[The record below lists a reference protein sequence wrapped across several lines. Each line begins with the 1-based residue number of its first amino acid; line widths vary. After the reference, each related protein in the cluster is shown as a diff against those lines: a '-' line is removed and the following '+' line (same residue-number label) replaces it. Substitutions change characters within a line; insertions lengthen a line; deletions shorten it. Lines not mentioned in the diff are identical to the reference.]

1 MKKKQFKSESVRL
14 LDLMINSIYTNKDI
28 FLRELISNGSDAI
41 DKLYYRSL
49 TDKELKVNTNDLKI
63 QIIPDHENRTLTIID
78 NGIGMTQDELE
89 NNLGTIA
96 KSGSLSFKEENKDQ
110 NDVNIIGQFG
120 VGFYSSF
127 MVSKEVK
134 VYSKHVDSL
143 KAYLWDSCGT
153 DGYTIEETDVDFENG
168 TKIVIYLK
176 DNNEDIQYDEYLD
189 EYKIR
194 ELIKKYSDYIKYPIQ
209 MEVTNNVKKENSDEY
224 EEIKEIDTLNSMKPL
239 WNKDKAEITEEE
251 YNNFYSDKFY
261 DYQKPMKT
269 IHFSVEGLCSYK
281 SILFIP
287 SHTPYD
293 FYTKEYKKGLQLYS
307 NGVLIMDKCE
317 ELLPDYF
324 AFVRGVVDTE
334 DLSLNISREM
344 LQQDKKLKQ
353 IAKSIEKKLINEFK
367 NMMETDFEKY
377 KELFK
382 NFGPS
387 LKFGTYNNYGIDKDK
402 LKDLLIFYSK
412 QDEDFV
418 TLKNYVEKLKD
429 DQKSIYYVCGE
440 SVEKINHL
448 PLVEKV
454 QEKGYNLLYLTDAI
468 DEFVFQIL
476 NKYED
481 HDFINI
487 ASEKFDL
494 DTEEEKE
501 EINKINKDNKKLL
514 DIMKECLK
522 DKVSNVKFTNS
533 LKTHPV
539 CLTTEGQV
547 SLEMEKVLNAMPTDD
562 KVKANVVLEIN
573 ENHKIA
579 DKIKKLYDTDKD
591 ELEKYTKIL
600 YSQARLIE
608 GLEIDNP
615 TEITNLICEIISEK

>member
-28 FLRELISNGSDAI
+28 FLRELISNSSDAI

-63 QIIPDHENRTLTIID
+63 EIIPDHENRTLTIID

-134 VYSKHVDSL
+134 VYSKHVDSQ

-176 DNNEDIQYDEYLD
+176 DNNEDVQYDEYLD

-194 ELIKKYSDYIKYPIQ
+194 ELVKKYSDYIKYPIQ
-209 MEVTNNVKKENSDEY
+209 MEVMNNVKKENSDEY
-224 EEIKEIDTLNSMKPL
+224 EEVKEIDTLNSMKPL
-239 WNKDKAEITEEE
+239 WNKEKSEITDEE

-418 TLKNYVEKLKD
+418 TLKKYVENLKD
-429 DQKSIYYVCGE
+429 EQKSIYYVCGE

-476 NKYED
+476 NKYDD
-481 HDFINI
+481 HEFINI

-494 DTEEEKE
+494 NTEEEKE

-514 DIMKECLK
+514 DIMKDCLK

-579 DKIKKLYDTDKD
+579 DKIKKLYDTDKE

>member
-28 FLRELISNGSDAI
+28 FLRELISNSSDAI

-63 QIIPDHENRTLTIID
+63 EIIPDHENRTLTIID

-134 VYSKHVDSL
+134 VYSKHVDSQ

-176 DNNEDIQYDEYLD
+176 DNNEDVQYDEYLD

-194 ELIKKYSDYIKYPIQ
+194 ELVKKYSDYIKYPIQ

-224 EEIKEIDTLNSMKPL
+224 EEVKEIDTLNSMKPL
-239 WNKDKAEITEEE
+239 WNKEKSEITDEE

-418 TLKNYVEKLKD
+418 TLKKYVENLKD

-476 NKYED
+476 NKYDD
-481 HDFINI
+481 HEFINI

-494 DTEEEKE
+494 NTEEEKE

-514 DIMKECLK
+514 DIMKDCLK

-579 DKIKKLYDTDKD
+579 DKIKRLYDTDKE

>member
-28 FLRELISNGSDAI
+28 FLRELISNSSDAI

-63 QIIPDHENRTLTIID
+63 EIIPDHENRTLTIID

-134 VYSKHVDSL
+134 VYSKHVDSQ

-176 DNNEDIQYDEYLD
+176 DNNEDVQYDEYLD

-194 ELIKKYSDYIKYPIQ
+194 ELVKKYSDYIKYPIQ
-209 MEVTNNVKKENSDEY
+209 MEVMNNVKKENSDEY
-224 EEIKEIDTLNSMKPL
+224 EEVKEIDTLNSMKPL
-239 WNKDKAEITEEE
+239 WNKEKSEITDEE

-418 TLKNYVEKLKD
+418 ALKKYVENLKD

-476 NKYED
+476 NKYDD
-481 HDFINI
+481 HEFINI

-494 DTEEEKE
+494 NTEEEKE

-514 DIMKECLK
+514 DIMKDCLK

-579 DKIKKLYDTDKD
+579 DKIKKLYDTDKE

>member
-28 FLRELISNGSDAI
+28 FLRELISNSSDAI
-41 DKLYYRSL
+41 DKLDYRSL

-63 QIIPDHENRTLTIID
+63 EIIPDHENRTLTIID

-134 VYSKHVDSL
+134 VYSKHVDSQ

-176 DNNEDIQYDEYLD
+176 DNNEDVQYDEYLD

-194 ELIKKYSDYIKYPIQ
+194 ELVKKYSDYIKYPIQ
-209 MEVTNNVKKENSDEY
+209 MEVMNNVKKENSDEY
-224 EEIKEIDTLNSMKPL
+224 EEVKEIDTLNSMKPL
-239 WNKDKAEITEEE
+239 WNKEKSEITDEE

-418 TLKNYVEKLKD
+418 TLKKYVENLKD

-476 NKYED
+476 NKYDD
-481 HDFINI
+481 HEFINI

-494 DTEEEKE
+494 NTEEEKE

-514 DIMKECLK
+514 DIMKDCLK

-579 DKIKKLYDTDKD
+579 DKIKKLYDTDKE

>member
-28 FLRELISNGSDAI
+28 FLRELISNSSDAI

-63 QIIPDHENRTLTIID
+63 EIIPDHENRTLTIID

-134 VYSKHVDSL
+134 VYSKHVDSQ

-176 DNNEDIQYDEYLD
+176 DNNEDVQYDEYLD

-194 ELIKKYSDYIKYPIQ
+194 ELVKKYSDYIKYPIQ
-209 MEVTNNVKKENSDEY
+209 MEVMNNVKKENSDEY
-224 EEIKEIDTLNSMKPL
+224 EEVKEIDTLNSMKPL
-239 WNKDKAEITEEE
+239 WNKEKSEITDEE

-402 LKDLLIFYSK
+402 LKNLLIFYSK

-418 TLKNYVEKLKD
+418 TLKKYVENLKD

-476 NKYED
+476 NKYDD
-481 HDFINI
+481 HEFINI

-494 DTEEEKE
+494 NTEEEKE

-514 DIMKECLK
+514 DIMKDCLK

-579 DKIKKLYDTDKD
+579 DKIKKLYDTDKE

>member
-63 QIIPDHENRTLTIID
+63 EIIPDHENRTLTIID

-134 VYSKHVDSL
+134 VYSKHVDSQ

-176 DNNEDIQYDEYLD
+176 DNNEDVQYDEYLD

-194 ELIKKYSDYIKYPIQ
+194 ELVKKYSDYIKYPIQ
-209 MEVTNNVKKENSDEY
+209 MEVINNVKKENSDEY
-224 EEIKEIDTLNSMKPL
+224 EEVKEIDTLNSMKPL
-239 WNKDKAEITEEE
+239 WNKEKSEITDEE

-418 TLKNYVEKLKD
+418 TLKKYVENLKD

-476 NKYED
+476 NKYDD
-481 HDFINI
+481 HEFINI

-494 DTEEEKE
+494 NTEEEKE

-514 DIMKECLK
+514 DIMKDCLK

-579 DKIKKLYDTDKD
+579 DKIKKLYDTDKE

>member
-28 FLRELISNGSDAI
+28 FLRELISNSSDAI

-63 QIIPDHENRTLTIID
+63 EIIPDHENRTLTIID

-134 VYSKHVDSL
+134 VYSKHVDSQ

-176 DNNEDIQYDEYLD
+176 DNNEDVQYDEYLD

-194 ELIKKYSDYIKYPIQ
+194 ELVKKYSDYIKYPIQ
-209 MEVTNNVKKENSDEY
+209 MEVMNNVKKENSDEY
-224 EEIKEIDTLNSMKPL
+224 EEVKEIDTLNSMKPL
-239 WNKDKAEITEEE
+239 WNKEKSEITDEE

-344 LQQDKKLKQ
+344 LQQDRKLKQ

-367 NMMETDFEKY
+367 NMMETDFDKY

-418 TLKNYVEKLKD
+418 TLKKYVENLKD

-476 NKYED
+476 NKYDD
-481 HDFINI
+481 HEFINI

-494 DTEEEKE
+494 NTEEEKE

-514 DIMKECLK
+514 DIMKDCLK

-579 DKIKKLYDTDKD
+579 DKIKKLYDTDKE

>member
-63 QIIPDHENRTLTIID
+63 EIIPDHENRTLTIID

-134 VYSKHVDSL
+134 VYSKHVDSQ

-176 DNNEDIQYDEYLD
+176 DNNEDVQYDEYLD

-194 ELIKKYSDYIKYPIQ
+194 ELVKKYSDYIKYPIQ

-224 EEIKEIDTLNSMKPL
+224 EEVKEIDTLNSMKPL
-239 WNKDKAEITEEE
+239 WNKEKSEITDEE

-418 TLKNYVEKLKD
+418 TLKKYVENLKD

-476 NKYED
+476 NKYDD
-481 HDFINI
+481 HEFINI

-494 DTEEEKE
+494 NTEEEKE
-501 EINKINKDNKKLL
+501 EINKVNKDNKKLL
-514 DIMKECLK
+514 DIMKDCLK

-579 DKIKKLYDTDKD
+579 DKIKKLYDTDKE

>member
-28 FLRELISNGSDAI
+28 FLRELISNSSDAI

-63 QIIPDHENRTLTIID
+63 EIIPDHENRTLTIID

-134 VYSKHVDSL
+134 VYSKHVDSQ

-176 DNNEDIQYDEYLD
+176 DNNEDVQYDEYLD

-194 ELIKKYSDYIKYPIQ
+194 ELVKKYSDYIKYPIQ
-209 MEVTNNVKKENSDEY
+209 MEVMNNVKKENSDEY
-224 EEIKEIDTLNSMKPL
+224 EEVKEIDTLNSMKPL
-239 WNKDKAEITEEE
+239 WNKEKSEITDEE

-324 AFVRGVVDTE
+324 AFVRGVVDTK

-418 TLKNYVEKLKD
+418 TLKKYVENLKD

-476 NKYED
+476 NKYDD
-481 HDFINI
+481 HEFINI

-494 DTEEEKE
+494 NTEEEKE

-514 DIMKECLK
+514 DIMKDCLK

-579 DKIKKLYDTDKD
+579 DKIKKLYDTDKE

>member
-41 DKLYYRSL
+41 DKLYYRTL

-63 QIIPDHENRTLTIID
+63 EIIPDHENRTLTIID

-134 VYSKHVDSL
+134 VYSKHVDSQ

-153 DGYTIEETDVDFENG
+153 DGYTIEEADVDFENG

-176 DNNEDIQYDEYLD
+176 DNNEDVQYDEYLD

-194 ELIKKYSDYIKYPIQ
+194 ELVKKYSDYIKYPIQ
-209 MEVTNNVKKENSDEY
+209 MEVMNNVKKENSDEY
-224 EEIKEIDTLNSMKPL
+224 EEVKEIDTLNSMKPL
-239 WNKDKAEITEEE
+239 WNKEKSEITDEE

-418 TLKNYVEKLKD
+418 TLKKYVENLKD

-476 NKYED
+476 NKYDD
-481 HDFINI
+481 HEFINI

-494 DTEEEKE
+494 NTEEEKE

-514 DIMKECLK
+514 DIMKDCLK

-579 DKIKKLYDTDKD
+579 DKIKKLYDTDKE

>member
-28 FLRELISNGSDAI
+28 FLRELISNSSDAI

-63 QIIPDHENRTLTIID
+63 EIIPDHENRTLTIID

-134 VYSKHVDSL
+134 VYSKHVDSQ

-176 DNNEDIQYDEYLD
+176 DNNEDVQYDEYLD

-194 ELIKKYSDYIKYPIQ
+194 ELVKKYSDYIKYPIQ
-209 MEVTNNVKKENSDEY
+209 MEVMNNVKKENSDEY
-224 EEIKEIDTLNSMKPL
+224 EEVKEIDTLNSMKPL
-239 WNKDKAEITEEE
+239 WNKEKSEITDEE

-344 LQQDKKLKQ
+344 LQQNKKLKQ

-418 TLKNYVEKLKD
+418 TLKKYVENLKD

-476 NKYED
+476 NKYDD
-481 HDFINI
+481 HEFINI

-494 DTEEEKE
+494 NTEEEKE

-514 DIMKECLK
+514 DIMKDCLK

-579 DKIKKLYDTDKD
+579 DKIKKLYDTDKE

>member
-28 FLRELISNGSDAI
+28 FLRELISNSSDAI

-63 QIIPDHENRTLTIID
+63 EIIPDHENRTLTIID

-134 VYSKHVDSL
+134 VYSKHVDSQ

-224 EEIKEIDTLNSMKPL
+224 EEVKEIDTLNSMKPL
-239 WNKDKAEITEEE
+239 WNKEKSEITDEE

-418 TLKNYVEKLKD
+418 TLKKYVENLKD

-476 NKYED
+476 NKYDD
-481 HDFINI
+481 HEFINI

-494 DTEEEKE
+494 NTEEEKE

-514 DIMKECLK
+514 DIMKDCLK

-579 DKIKKLYDTDKD
+579 DKIKRLYDTDKE

>member
-28 FLRELISNGSDAI
+28 FLRELISNSSDAI

-63 QIIPDHENRTLTIID
+63 EIIPDHENRTLTIID

-134 VYSKHVDSL
+134 VYSKHVDSQ

-168 TKIVIYLK
+168 TKIVIHLK
-176 DNNEDIQYDEYLD
+176 DNNEDVQYDEYLD

-194 ELIKKYSDYIKYPIQ
+194 ELVKKYSDYIKYPIQ
-209 MEVTNNVKKENSDEY
+209 MEVMNNVKKENSDEY
-224 EEIKEIDTLNSMKPL
+224 EEVKEIDTLNSMKPL
-239 WNKDKAEITEEE
+239 WNKEKSEITDEE

-418 TLKNYVEKLKD
+418 TLKKYVENLKD

-476 NKYED
+476 NKYDD
-481 HDFINI
+481 HEFINI

-494 DTEEEKE
+494 NTEEEKE

-514 DIMKECLK
+514 DIMKDCLK

-579 DKIKKLYDTDKD
+579 DKIKKLYDTDKE

>member
-28 FLRELISNGSDAI
+28 FLRELISNSSDAI

-63 QIIPDHENRTLTIID
+63 EIIPDHENRTLTIID

-134 VYSKHVDSL
+134 VYSKHVDSQ

-176 DNNEDIQYDEYLD
+176 DNNEDVQYDEYLD

-194 ELIKKYSDYIKYPIQ
+194 ELVKKYSDYIKYPIQ
-209 MEVTNNVKKENSDEY
+209 MEVMNNVKKENSDEY
-224 EEIKEIDTLNSMKPL
+224 EEVKEIDTLNSMKPL
-239 WNKDKAEITEEE
+239 WNKEKSEITDEE

-418 TLKNYVEKLKD
+418 TLKKYVENLKD

-476 NKYED
+476 NKYDD
-481 HDFINI
+481 HEFINI

-494 DTEEEKE
+494 NTEEEKE
-501 EINKINKDNKKLL
+501 KINKINKDNKKLL
-514 DIMKECLK
+514 DIMKDCLK

-579 DKIKKLYDTDKD
+579 DKIKKLYDTDKE

>member
-28 FLRELISNGSDAI
+28 FLRELISNSSDAI

-63 QIIPDHENRTLTIID
+63 EIIPDHENRTLTIID

-134 VYSKHVDSL
+134 VYSKHVDSQ

-176 DNNEDIQYDEYLD
+176 DNNEDVQYDEYLD

-194 ELIKKYSDYIKYPIQ
+194 ELVKKYSDYIKYPIQ
-209 MEVTNNVKKENSDEY
+209 MEVMNNVKKENSDEY
-224 EEIKEIDTLNSMKPL
+224 EEVKEIDTLNSMKPL
-239 WNKDKAEITEEE
+239 WNKEKSEITDEE

-418 TLKNYVEKLKD
+418 TLKKYVENLKD

-476 NKYED
+476 NKYDNHE
-481 HDFINI
+481 FINI

-494 DTEEEKE
+494 NTEEEKE

-514 DIMKECLK
+514 DIMKDCLK

-579 DKIKKLYDTDKD
+579 DKIKKLYDTDKE

>member
-1 MKKKQFKSESVRL
+1 MKKKQFTSVSVRV

-28 FLRELISNGSDAI
+28 FLRELISNSSDAI

-63 QIIPDHENRTLTIID
+63 EIIPDHENRTLTIID

-134 VYSKHVDSL
+134 VYSKHVDSQ

-176 DNNEDIQYDEYLD
+176 DNNEDVQYDEYLD

-194 ELIKKYSDYIKYPIQ
+194 ELVKKYSDYIKYPIQ
-209 MEVTNNVKKENSDEY
+209 MEVINNVKKENSDEY
-224 EEIKEIDTLNSMKPL
+224 EEVKEIDTLNSMKPL
-239 WNKDKAEITEEE
+239 WNKEKSEITDEE

-418 TLKNYVEKLKD
+418 TLKKYVENLKD

-476 NKYED
+476 NKYDD
-481 HDFINI
+481 HEFINI

-494 DTEEEKE
+494 NTEEEKE

-514 DIMKECLK
+514 DIMKDCLK

-579 DKIKKLYDTDKD
+579 DKIKKLYDTDKE

>member
-1 MKKKQFKSESVRL
+1 M
-14 LDLMINSIYTNKDI
+14 
-28 FLRELISNGSDAI
+28 
-41 DKLYYRSL
+41 
-49 TDKELKVNTNDLKI
+49 
-63 QIIPDHENRTLTIID
+63 
-78 NGIGMTQDELE
+78 
-89 NNLGTIA
+89 
-96 KSGSLSFKEENKDQ
+96 
-110 NDVNIIGQFG
+110 
-120 VGFYSSF
+120 
-127 MVSKEVK
+127 
-134 VYSKHVDSL
+134 
-143 KAYLWDSCGT
+143 
-153 DGYTIEETDVDFENG
+153 FE
-168 TKIVIYLK
+168 Y
-176 DNNEDIQYDEYLD
+176 
-189 EYKIR
+189 
-194 ELIKKYSDYIKYPIQ
+194 
-209 MEVTNNVKKENSDEY
+209 
-224 EEIKEIDTLNSMKPL
+224 
-239 WNKDKAEITEEE
+239 
-251 YNNFYSDKFY
+251 DKFY

-418 TLKNYVEKLKD
+418 TLKKYVENLKD

-476 NKYED
+476 NKYDD
-481 HDFINI
+481 HEFINI

-494 DTEEEKE
+494 NTEEEKE

-514 DIMKECLK
+514 DIMKDCLK

-579 DKIKKLYDTDKD
+579 DKIKKLYDTDKE

-608 GLEIDNP
+608 GLELDNP

>member
-28 FLRELISNGSDAI
+28 FLRELISNSSDAI

-63 QIIPDHENRTLTIID
+63 EIIPDHENRTLTIID

-134 VYSKHVDSL
+134 VYSKHVDSQ

-176 DNNEDIQYDEYLD
+176 DNNEDVQYDEYLD

-194 ELIKKYSDYIKYPIQ
+194 ELVKKYSDYIKYPIQ
-209 MEVTNNVKKENSDEY
+209 MEVMNNVKKENSDEY
-224 EEIKEIDTLNSMKPL
+224 EEVKEIDTLNSMKPL
-239 WNKDKAEITEEE
+239 WNKEKSEITDEE

-334 DLSLNISREM
+334 DLSLNISREI
-344 LQQDKKLKQ
+344 LLQDKKLKQ

-382 NFGPS
+382 NFGPP

-418 TLKNYVEKLKD
+418 TLKKYVENIKD

-476 NKYED
+476 NKYDD
-481 HDFINI
+481 HEFINI

-494 DTEEEKE
+494 NTEEEKE

-514 DIMKECLK
+514 DIMKDCLK

-579 DKIKKLYDTDKD
+579 DKIKKLYDTDKE

>member
-49 TDKELKVNTNDLKI
+49 TDKELKVDTNDLKI
-63 QIIPDHENRTLTIID
+63 EIIPDHENRTLTIID

-134 VYSKHVDSL
+134 VYSKHVDSQ

-176 DNNEDIQYDEYLD
+176 DNNEDVQYDEYLD

-194 ELIKKYSDYIKYPIQ
+194 ELVKKYSDYIKYPIQ
-209 MEVTNNVKKENSDEY
+209 MEVMNNVKKENSDEY
-224 EEIKEIDTLNSMKPL
+224 EEVKEIDTLNSMKPL
-239 WNKDKAEITEEE
+239 WNKEKSEITDEE

-418 TLKNYVEKLKD
+418 TLKKYVENLKEE
-429 DQKSIYYVCGE
+429 QKSIYYVCGE

-476 NKYED
+476 NKYDD
-481 HDFINI
+481 HEFINI

-494 DTEEEKE
+494 NTEEEKE

-514 DIMKECLK
+514 DIMKDCLK

-579 DKIKKLYDTDKD
+579 DKIKRLYDTDKE

>member
-28 FLRELISNGSDAI
+28 FLRELISNSSDAI

-63 QIIPDHENRTLTIID
+63 EIIPDHENRTLTIID

-134 VYSKHVDSL
+134 VYSKHVDSQ

-176 DNNEDIQYDEYLD
+176 DNNEDVQYDEYLD

-194 ELIKKYSDYIKYPIQ
+194 ELVKKYSDYIKYPIQ
-209 MEVTNNVKKENSDEY
+209 MEVMNNVKKENSDEY
-224 EEIKEIDTLNSMKPL
+224 EEVKEIDTLNSMKPL
-239 WNKDKAEITEEE
+239 WNKEKSEITDEE

-344 LQQDKKLKQ
+344 LHQDKKLKQ
-353 IAKSIEKKLINEFK
+353 IAKSIEKKLINEFQ

-418 TLKNYVEKLKD
+418 TLKKYVENLKD

-476 NKYED
+476 NKYDD
-481 HDFINI
+481 HEFINI

-494 DTEEEKE
+494 NTEEEKE

-514 DIMKECLK
+514 DIMKDCLK

-579 DKIKKLYDTDKD
+579 DKIKKLYDTDKE

>member
-28 FLRELISNGSDAI
+28 FLRELISNSSDAI

-63 QIIPDHENRTLTIID
+63 EIIPDHENRTLTIID

-134 VYSKHVDSL
+134 VYSKHVDSQ

-176 DNNEDIQYDEYLD
+176 DNNEDVQYDEYLD

-194 ELIKKYSDYIKYPIQ
+194 ELVKKYSDYIKYPIQ
-209 MEVTNNVKKENSDEY
+209 MEVMNNVKKENSDEY
-224 EEIKEIDTLNSMKPL
+224 EEVKEIDTLNSMKPL
-239 WNKDKAEITEEE
+239 WNKEKSEITDEE

-353 IAKSIEKKLINEFK
+353 ISKSIEKKLINEFK

-418 TLKNYVEKLKD
+418 TLKKYVENLKD

-476 NKYED
+476 NKYDD
-481 HDFINI
+481 HEFINI

-494 DTEEEKE
+494 NTEEEKE

-514 DIMKECLK
+514 DIMKDCLK

-579 DKIKKLYDTDKD
+579 DKIKKLYDTDKE

>member
-28 FLRELISNGSDAI
+28 FLRELISNSSDAI

-63 QIIPDHENRTLTIID
+63 EIIPNHENRTLTIID

-134 VYSKHVDSL
+134 VYSKHVDSQ

-176 DNNEDIQYDEYLD
+176 DNNEDVQYDEYLD

-194 ELIKKYSDYIKYPIQ
+194 ELVKKYSDYIKYPIQ
-209 MEVTNNVKKENSDEY
+209 MEVMNNVKKENSDEY
-224 EEIKEIDTLNSMKPL
+224 EEVKEIDTLNSMKPL
-239 WNKDKAEITEEE
+239 WNKEKSEITDEE

-418 TLKNYVEKLKD
+418 TLKKYVENLKD

-476 NKYED
+476 NKYDD
-481 HDFINI
+481 HEFINI

-494 DTEEEKE
+494 NTEEEKE

-514 DIMKECLK
+514 DIMKDCLK

-579 DKIKKLYDTDKD
+579 DKIKKLYDTDKE

>member
-1 MKKKQFKSESVRL
+1 
-14 LDLMINSIYTNKDI
+14 
-28 FLRELISNGSDAI
+28 
-41 DKLYYRSL
+41 
-49 TDKELKVNTNDLKI
+49 
-63 QIIPDHENRTLTIID
+63 
-78 NGIGMTQDELE
+78 
-89 NNLGTIA
+89 
-96 KSGSLSFKEENKDQ
+96 
-110 NDVNIIGQFG
+110 
-120 VGFYSSF
+120 
-127 MVSKEVK
+127 
-134 VYSKHVDSL
+134 
-143 KAYLWDSCGT
+143 
-153 DGYTIEETDVDFENG
+153 
-168 TKIVIYLK
+168 
-176 DNNEDIQYDEYLD
+176 
-189 EYKIR
+189 
-194 ELIKKYSDYIKYPIQ
+194 
-209 MEVTNNVKKENSDEY
+209 
-224 EEIKEIDTLNSMKPL
+224 MKPL
-239 WNKDKAEITEEE
+239 WNKEKSEITDEE

-418 TLKNYVEKLKD
+418 TLKKYVENLKD

-476 NKYED
+476 NKYDD
-481 HDFINI
+481 HEFINI

-494 DTEEEKE
+494 NTEEEKE

-514 DIMKECLK
+514 DIMKDCLK

-579 DKIKKLYDTDKD
+579 DKIKKLYDTDKE

>member
-28 FLRELISNGSDAI
+28 FLRELISNSSDAI

-63 QIIPDHENRTLTIID
+63 EIIPDHENRTLTIID

-134 VYSKHVDSL
+134 VYSKHVDSQ

-153 DGYTIEETDVDFENG
+153 DGYTIEEADVDFENG

-176 DNNEDIQYDEYLD
+176 DNNEDVQYDEYLD

-194 ELIKKYSDYIKYPIQ
+194 ELVKKYSDYIKYPIQ
-209 MEVTNNVKKENSDEY
+209 MEVMNNVKKENSDEY
-224 EEIKEIDTLNSMKPL
+224 EEVKEIDTLNSMKPL
-239 WNKDKAEITEEE
+239 WNKEKSEITDEE

-418 TLKNYVEKLKD
+418 TLKKYVENLKD

-476 NKYED
+476 NKYDD
-481 HDFINI
+481 HEFINI

-494 DTEEEKE
+494 NTEEEKE

-514 DIMKECLK
+514 DIMKDCLK

-579 DKIKKLYDTDKD
+579 DKIKKLYDTDKE

>member
-28 FLRELISNGSDAI
+28 FLRELISNSSDAI

-63 QIIPDHENRTLTIID
+63 EIIPDHENRTLTIID

-134 VYSKHVDSL
+134 VYSKHVDSQ

-176 DNNEDIQYDEYLD
+176 DNNEDVQYDEYLD

-194 ELIKKYSDYIKYPIQ
+194 ELVKKYSDYIKYPIQ
-209 MEVTNNVKKENSDEY
+209 MEVMNNVKKENSDEY
-224 EEIKEIDTLNSMKPL
+224 EEVKEIDTLNSMKPL
-239 WNKDKAEITEEE
+239 WNKEKSEITDEE

-307 NGVLIMDKCE
+307 NGVLIMDKCSD
-317 ELLPDYF
+317 LLPDYF
-324 AFVRGVVDTE
+324 SFVKGLVDTE
-334 DLSLNISREM
+334 DISLNISREM

-418 TLKNYVEKLKD
+418 TLKKYVENLKD

-476 NKYED
+476 NKYDD
-481 HDFINI
+481 HEFINI

-494 DTEEEKE
+494 NTEEEKE

-514 DIMKECLK
+514 DIMKDCLK

-579 DKIKKLYDTDKD
+579 DKIKKLYDTDKE

>member
-1 MKKKQFKSESVRL
+1 
-14 LDLMINSIYTNKDI
+14 
-28 FLRELISNGSDAI
+28 
-41 DKLYYRSL
+41 
-49 TDKELKVNTNDLKI
+49 
-63 QIIPDHENRTLTIID
+63 
-78 NGIGMTQDELE
+78 
-89 NNLGTIA
+89 
-96 KSGSLSFKEENKDQ
+96 
-110 NDVNIIGQFG
+110 
-120 VGFYSSF
+120 
-127 MVSKEVK
+127 
-134 VYSKHVDSL
+134 
-143 KAYLWDSCGT
+143 
-153 DGYTIEETDVDFENG
+153 
-168 TKIVIYLK
+168 
-176 DNNEDIQYDEYLD
+176 
-189 EYKIR
+189 
-194 ELIKKYSDYIKYPIQ
+194 
-209 MEVTNNVKKENSDEY
+209 
-224 EEIKEIDTLNSMKPL
+224 MKPL
-239 WNKDKAEITEEE
+239 WNKEKSEITDEE

-418 TLKNYVEKLKD
+418 TLKKYVENLKD

-476 NKYED
+476 NKYDD
-481 HDFINI
+481 HEFINI

-494 DTEEEKE
+494 NTEEEKE
-501 EINKINKDNKKLL
+501 KINKINKDNKKLL
-514 DIMKECLK
+514 DIMKDCLK

-579 DKIKKLYDTDKD
+579 DKIKKLYDTDKE

>member
-28 FLRELISNGSDAI
+28 FLRELISNSSDAI

-63 QIIPDHENRTLTIID
+63 EIIPDHENRTLTIID

-134 VYSKHVDSL
+134 VYSKHVDSQ

-176 DNNEDIQYDEYLD
+176 DNNEDVQYDEYLD

-194 ELIKKYSDYIKYPIQ
+194 ELVKKYSDYIKSPIQ
-209 MEVTNNVKKENSDEY
+209 MEVMNNVKKENSDEY
-224 EEIKEIDTLNSMKPL
+224 EEVKEIDTLNSMKPL
-239 WNKDKAEITEEE
+239 WNKEKSEITDEE

-367 NMMETDFEKY
+367 NMMETDFDKY

-418 TLKNYVEKLKD
+418 TLKKYVENLKD

-476 NKYED
+476 NKYDD
-481 HDFINI
+481 HEFINI

-494 DTEEEKE
+494 NTEEEKE

-514 DIMKECLK
+514 DIMKDCLK

-579 DKIKKLYDTDKD
+579 DKIKKLYDTDKE

>member
-63 QIIPDHENRTLTIID
+63 EIIPDHENRTLTIID

-134 VYSKHVDSL
+134 VYSKHVDSQ

-176 DNNEDIQYDEYLD
+176 DNNEDVQYDEYLD

-194 ELIKKYSDYIKYPIQ
+194 ELVKKYSDYIKYPIQ
-209 MEVTNNVKKENSDEY
+209 MEVINNVKKENSDEY
-224 EEIKEIDTLNSMKPL
+224 EEVKEIDTLNSMKPL
-239 WNKDKAEITEEE
+239 WNKEKSEITDEE

-418 TLKNYVEKLKD
+418 TLKKYVENLKD

-476 NKYED
+476 NKYDD
-481 HDFINI
+481 HEFINI

-494 DTEEEKE
+494 NTEEEKE

-514 DIMKECLK
+514 YIMKDCLK

-579 DKIKKLYDTDKD
+579 DKIKRLYDTDKE

>member
-28 FLRELISNGSDAI
+28 FLRELISNSSDAI

-63 QIIPDHENRTLTIID
+63 EIIPDHENRTLTIID

-134 VYSKHVDSL
+134 VYSKHVDSQ

-176 DNNEDIQYDEYLD
+176 DNNEDVQYDEYLD

-194 ELIKKYSDYIKYPIQ
+194 ELVKKYSDYIKYPIQ
-209 MEVTNNVKKENSDEY
+209 MEVMNNVKKENSDEY
-224 EEIKEIDTLNSMKPL
+224 EEVKEIDTLNSMKPL
-239 WNKDKAEITEEE
+239 WNKEKSEITDEE

-418 TLKNYVEKLKD
+418 TLKKYVENLKD

-476 NKYED
+476 NKYDD
-481 HDFINI
+481 HEFINI

-494 DTEEEKE
+494 NTEEEKE

-514 DIMKECLK
+514 DIMKDCLK

-579 DKIKKLYDTDKD
+579 DKIKKLYDTDKE

>member
-28 FLRELISNGSDAI
+28 FLRELISNSSDAI

-63 QIIPDHENRTLTIID
+63 EIIPDHENRTLTIID

-134 VYSKHVDSL
+134 VYSKHVDSQ

-176 DNNEDIQYDEYLD
+176 DNNEDVQYDEYLD

-194 ELIKKYSDYIKYPIQ
+194 ELVKKYSDYIKYPIQ
-209 MEVTNNVKKENSDEY
+209 MEVMNNVKKENSDEY
-224 EEIKEIDTLNSMKPL
+224 EEVKEIDTLNSMKPL
-239 WNKDKAEITEEE
+239 WNKEKSEITDEE

-418 TLKNYVEKLKD
+418 TLKKYVENLKD

-476 NKYED
+476 NKYDD
-481 HDFINI
+481 HEFINI

-494 DTEEEKE
+494 NTEEEKE

-514 DIMKECLK
+514 DIMKDCLK

-579 DKIKKLYDTDKD
+579 DKIKKLYDTDKE

-615 TEITNLICEIISEK
+615 TEITNLICE